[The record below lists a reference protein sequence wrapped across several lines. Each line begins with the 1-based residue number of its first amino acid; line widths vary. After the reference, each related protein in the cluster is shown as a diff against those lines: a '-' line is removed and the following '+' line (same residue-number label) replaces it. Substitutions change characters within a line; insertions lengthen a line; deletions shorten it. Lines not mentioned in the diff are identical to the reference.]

1 MMNLTMK
8 RTDIIAKLEELMPL
22 FKTEDKR
29 LLDIYKREM
38 AEYSVEV
45 QKRVKKLARMKR
57 ADLMEFLRKN
67 DVDKF
72 IKGPFIYRNH
82 NRLYNSYYRNE
93 YRQPFYPEKFRY
105 VDKAEYYLKQ
115 LNLSSVR
122 QFTLTQDGKYS
133 ELWRLVNFE
142 PHTENA

>member
-1 MMNLTMK
+1 MNLTMK

-22 FKTEDKR
+22 YKAEDKR
-29 LLDIYKREM
+29 LLDIYNREM

-45 QKRVKKLARMKR
+45 QKRVKELARMKR
-57 ADLMEFLRKN
+57 ADLLEFIHKN
-67 DVDKF
+67 DVDRF
-72 IKGPFIYRNH
+72 IDGKHKYQNH
-82 NRLYNSYYRNE
+82 NRLYDAHYRNE
-93 YRQPFYPEKFRY
+93 YRKPFYSSKFKY

-115 LNLSSVR
+115 LNLSSAR

>member
-1 MMNLTMK
+1 MNLTMK

-22 FKTEDKR
+22 YKAEDKR
-29 LLDIYKREM
+29 LLDIYNREM
-38 AEYSVEV
+38 AEYTVEV
-45 QKRVKKLARMKR
+45 QKRVKELARMKR
-57 ADLMEFLRKN
+57 ADLMEFIRKN
-67 DVDKF
+67 DVDRF

-93 YRQPFYPEKFRY
+93 YRQPFFNDKFKY
-105 VDKAEYYLKQ
+105 VDKAEWYLKQ

-122 QFTLTQDGKYS
+122 QFTLSQDGKYS

-142 PHTENA
+142 PHTESA